1 MRRVLHVGPCDSP
14 GGMAKVMQIL
24 AENPPEGWETELLAS
39 HIVGGPISKWFAYR
53 KAIKKFQKMLSPKQD
68 SVNLVHVHTA
78 ADWSWRRKKRFV
90 KLASRFSVP
99 CIIHIHSGKFQDW
112 LSSSNSRRTIKI
124 RNFIN
129 QTNSAVVV
137 LNNDWKEKLQPYIG
151 YCNVIYNPVDPNI
164 IPNTDI
170 KRDTNHLLL
179 LGRNEPVK
187 GHSFAEKLG
196 GNLLDSMPNLKI
208 TMTGIE
214 ENQNHWIDARGW
226 VSEQEKLDLLQ
237 RSSLLIAP
245 SAFEGQPLAI
255 LEALAC
261 GLPCLASDKISE
273 LPDIVEIA
281 EFQNMEQW
289 ADKVKKILSQNIDS
303 ERLIASSKPFNIEKI
318 KQKWKTLYDSQ
329 FS

>member
-14 GGMAKVMQIL
+14 GGMAKVMHIL

-39 HIVGGPISKWFAYR
+39 HIVGSPISKWFAYR
-53 KAIKKFQKMLSPKQD
+53 KAIKKFQKMLSSKQD

-129 QTNSAVVV
+129 QTNSTVVV

-214 ENQNHWIDARGW
+214 ENQNHWVDARGW

-281 EFQNMEQW
+281 EFQNLEQW

-303 ERLIASSKPFNIEKI
+303 ERLIASSKQFNIEKI